1 MKQFLYRLMLHRV
14 EKEWPTIIHSYIHL
28 GVILQDG
35 TKGSLAR
42 RIAGFFRMKRL
53 KE

>member
-1 MKQFLYRLMLHRV
+1 MQFKQV
-14 EKEWPTIIHSYIHL
+14 DNPHL

-53 KE
+53 KK